1 VFGFLMLAVKN
12 SRNRRAALSPASP
25 MMAGTVNPL
34 AAPKA
39 WGAIVRIR
47 SLLMAAP
54 SASGDDVGHAVACD
68 MRIAADQ
75 PEVFV
80 AGLGD
85 QEAVEGIA
93 VVNGQLLGSILGTDK
108 IAR

>member
-1 VFGFLMLAVKN
+1 
-12 SRNRRAALSPASP
+12 
-25 MMAGTVNPL
+25 
-34 AAPKA
+34 
-39 WGAIVRIR
+39 
-47 SLLMAAP
+47 
-54 SASGDDVGHAVACD
+54 